1 MPTTPEWQGD
11 NPFCLIIR
19 ETQQGVQ
26 GIYADHLIDLD
37 QPGWLTEYSHLMRAR
52 GEWVLARK
60 HGSVPVLHLH
70 VAEGE
75 QPYYTARVY
84 TTFLP
89 PAGSFGIGEIDLA
102 EIKDQAKVKIYGIG
116 KKRPGGQVDRM
127 WVLPSGAICAGDD
140 DGPLA
145 DYLAKQR
152 LAAMLQERINGPDNG
167 RRARG
172 QAEGSEGPEADRE
185 EQADAGAGGG
195 DLSGG

>member
-1 MPTTPEWQGD
+1 MPTPEWQGD

-19 ETQQGVQ
+19 EAQGVV
-26 GIYADHLIDLD
+26 GVFTDHLIDLD
-37 QPGWLTEYSHLMRAR
+37 QPGWLTEYSHLMRVP
-52 GEWVLARK
+52 GEWLLARK

-84 TTFLP
+84 TTFTP
-89 PAGSFGIGEIDLA
+89 PAGWHGLGEIDLA
-102 EIKDQAKVKIYGIG
+102 EVNDQARVKIYGIG
-116 KKRPGGQVDRM
+116 KKHPDGHVDRM

-172 QAEGSEGPEADRE
+172 QAEGSQGPEADHE
-185 EQADAGAGGG
+185 EQADAGTGGG
-195 DLSGG
+195 DQPGG